1 MCEQDYENKK
11 LVITKF
17 SLFLQTQNSN
27 VRLSANRALQYIF
40 KTAEV
45 VTFQREIFHFKPLLV
60 HHLVAMAT
68 YITILK

>member
-27 VRLSANRALQYIF
+27 VRRSANRALCYEFIV
-40 KTAEV
+40 KWLSA
-45 VTFQREIFHFKPLLV
+45 VTSDLLCIKFSDNV
-60 HHLVAMAT
+60 
-68 YITILK
+68 

>member
-27 VRLSANRALQYIF
+27 VRLSVNRALDN
-40 KTAEV
+40 
-45 VTFQREIFHFKPLLV
+45 
-60 HHLVAMAT
+60 
-68 YITILK
+68 ILHDWAKDK